1 MTFFS
6 VLPIPRIP
14 GSLRSLAVLGTLTVL
29 SLAGCSGDE
38 DVSAEP
44 AAETIDNTAEV
55 QAAYA
60 AEPDFY
66 RFATPEDLPADLV
79 WEDGMDQPEIGS
91 PEATKG
97 GTQYVALP
105 DFPRTLRTAGP
116 DSNGAFRNY
125 ILDQVVMSSA
135 QLHPDTLEFYPAL
148 AEAWAVDEATT
159 TVYVRLD
166 PQARWS
172 DGEPVTADDFFFMFW
187 FYKSPYIRAPWYN
200 NWYSSQYTNITR
212 YDERTFSVT
221 TAKRKPD
228 FAGYVL
234 GLSPRP
240 QHFFK
245 EVGEDYV
252 ERYQWRFAPTTS
264 PYLLADDDLKKGR
277 SITLRRDPDWWARD
291 RKYFRYR
298 YNPDRIQFTV
308 IRDSAKMFEAFKRGD
323 LDQFGL
329 GQAEYWYEKLPD
341 SDPAVQ
347 AGYIAKSMF
356 YTEHPRPPMGLWIN
370 TARPGLDDLNVRLG
384 IQHASNWQ
392 LVIDQYFRGDAER
405 LPTSEVGFGDFDH
418 PTLKAR
424 DFDIE
429 KAQAYFAAAG
439 YTERGPDGIL
449 VNGEGQKLAFTLTTG
464 YERLADVLTILK
476 QEAAKAG
483 LELRIEVLD
492 STSAWKKV
500 QEKKHDI
507 QFVAFGRFLEMYP
520 RYWEHYHSEN
530 AYENAFLEDGSVN
543 PDRVLKAQTN
553 NLETFALYEMDQLID
568 RYRQSSDKDEM
579 IRLSHEILEL
589 HHAEASFVPGYYRPY
604 VRIGHWRWLRYPD
617 FFNHRHILDPGE
629 LWVHWI
635 DTELKEAVQA
645 ARKSGETF
653 PPMINVYDK
662 WK

>member
-6 VLPIPRIP
+6 AAPIAHVRA
-14 GSLRSLAVLGTLTVL
+14 GLLSLVFLGTF
-29 SLAGCSGDE
+29 LALGLVGCSADE
-38 DVSAEP
+38 DAP
-44 AAETIDNTAEV
+44 AATEAEGPDNTAEV
-55 QAAYA
+55 QADYA
-60 AEPDFY
+60 AEPAFY
-66 RFATPEDLPADLV
+66 GFKTPQDLPPDLV
-79 WEDGMDQPEIGS
+79 WEDGLDQPEIGS
-91 PEATKG
+91 PQAKKG
-97 GTQYVALP
+97 GTQYIALP

-125 ILDQVVMSSA
+125 ILDNVVMSSA

-148 AEAWAVDEATT
+148 AEAWAVDEANS
-159 TVYVRLD
+159 TVYVRLN

-172 DGEPVTADDFFFMFW
+172 DGEPVTVEDFFFMFW

-200 NWYSSQYTNITR
+200 NWYGSRYTNITR

-221 TAKRKPD
+221 TAERKPD
-228 FAGYVL
+228 FVGYVL
-234 GLSPRP
+234 ALSPLPR
-240 QHFFK
+240 HFFT

-252 ERYQWRFAPTTS
+252 ERYQWRIAPTTS
-264 PYLLADDDLKKGR
+264 PYVLADEDLKKGR

-291 RKYFRYR
+291 NKYFRYR
-298 YNPDRIQFTV
+298 FNPDRIQFSV

-323 LDQFGL
+323 LDEFGL

-341 SDPAVQ
+341 ADPAVQ

-356 YTEHPRPPMGLWIN
+356 YNEYPRPPMGLWIN
-370 TARPGLDDLNVRLG
+370 MARPVLDDLNVRLG

-405 LPTSEVGFGDFDH
+405 LPSPEAGYGDFDH
-418 PTLKAR
+418 PSLRAR
-424 DFDIE
+424 GFDIE
-429 KAQAYFAAAG
+429 QAQAYFAAAG
-439 YTERGPDGIL
+439 YTQRGPDGIL
-449 VNGEGQKLAFTLTTG
+449 VNEAGQKLAFTLSTG

-483 LELRIEVLD
+483 LEFRIEVLD

-507 QFVAFGRFLEMYP
+507 HFVAFGRALEMYP
-520 RYWEHYHSEN
+520 RYWEHYHSDN
-530 AYENAFLEDGSVN
+530 AYENAFLEDGSLN
-543 PDRVLKAQTN
+543 PERTLKTQTN
-553 NLETFALYEMDQLID
+553 NLESFALYEMDALID
-568 RYRQSSDKDEM
+568 RYRASSDREEM
-579 IRLSHEILEL
+579 IRLSHRMLEL
-589 HHAEASFVPGYYRPY
+589 HYEQASFVPGYYRPY
-604 VRIGHWRWLRYPD
+604 VRIGHWRWLRYPE
-617 FFNHRHILDPGE
+617 FFNHRHISDPGQ

-635 DTELKEAVQA
+635 DTELKETVQA
-645 ARKSGETF
+645 AQKNGETF